1 MSNILRGGFRPRR
14 PGMYGVRRYEVVSN
28 NATAVFPGDFV
39 TLTTAG
45 VVQPSTAGDTA
56 LLLGAVA
63 CVTYVSALNRRVYGS
78 YIPANTTYTPSTR
91 YSKNASYAWVWD
103 DPTIEYVASVSSNA
117 ATDTLAEIAAA
128 IGSNMDL
135 VAGAGDTVYARSGYT
150 LDGNPIAGTAQF
162 RILEVLRDPANDLS
176 SSSQANWKVVCM
188 INEGIHAFD
197 SGAGI

>member
-1 MSNILRGGFRPRR
+1 MSNLIRGGFRPRR

-28 NATAVFPGDFV
+28 NATAVFPGDVV
-39 TLTTAG
+39 TETTAG
-45 VVQPSTAGDTA
+45 VVQPCTAGDTA
-56 LLLGAVA
+56 LILGVVSH
-63 CVTYVSALNRRVYGS
+63 VTYVSALNRRVYGS
-78 YIPANTTYTPSTR
+78 YIPANTTYTPTAR

-103 DPTIEYVASVSSNA
+103 DPTIEYIASVASNA
-117 ATDTLAEIAAA
+117 ATDTLAEIAA
-128 IGSNMDL
+128 GMESNMDI
-135 VAGAGDTVYARSGYT
+135 VAGAGDTVYARSGHT

-188 INEGIHAFD
+188 INEGIRSFT